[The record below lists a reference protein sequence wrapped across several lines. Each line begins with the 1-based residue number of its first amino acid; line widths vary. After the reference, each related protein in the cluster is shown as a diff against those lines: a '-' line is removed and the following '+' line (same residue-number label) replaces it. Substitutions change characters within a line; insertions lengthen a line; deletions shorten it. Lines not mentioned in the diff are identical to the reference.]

1 MKPQAILVGAR
12 EVMAQS
18 YRGVAVP
25 EVALALMAHAG
36 QFVTAL
42 LNQDTLASRAFLAN
56 VIALGE
62 LLLSRT
68 DTDVTPGG

>member
-42 LNQDTLASRAFLAN
+42 LNQDALASRAFLAN

-68 DTDVTPGG
+68 ETDVTSEG